1 MSRHL
6 ADHRSPSDG
15 SRLRNFMR
23 LARDRS
29 ERLWDEVRR
38 KPRAHAEQ
46 SRRATE
52 FTRIERGRET

>member
-15 SRLRNFMR
+15 SRMRNFMR

-29 ERLWDEVRR
+29 ERMWEEVRR
-38 KPRAHAEQ
+38 KSPSEAEPG
-46 SRRATE
+46 RRTAE
-52 FTRIERGRET
+52 FARIERGHET